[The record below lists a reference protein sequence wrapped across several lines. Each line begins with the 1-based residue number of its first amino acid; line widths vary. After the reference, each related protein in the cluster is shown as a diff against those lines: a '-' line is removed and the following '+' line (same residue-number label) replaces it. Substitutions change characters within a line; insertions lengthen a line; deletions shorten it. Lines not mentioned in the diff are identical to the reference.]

1 MSFGLTN
8 TPLAFI
14 DLMNRLFQN
23 YLDAFVISFND
34 IVVYSMSEGNHM
46 GHLKVLLQVLRK
58 PQLFSKYR
66 KCEFWLRPVAFIGHI
81 ICCKVVEVNPR
92 KTEMVKNYPRS
103 LNPIEIR
110 SFLGLA
116 GNYRRF
122 VDDFAS
128 ISSPLTTLT
137 QKSVKYELL

>member
-66 KCEFWLRPVAFIGHI
+66 KYKFWLRSVAFLVIL
-81 ICCKVVEVNPR
+81 
-92 KTEMVKNYPRS
+92 S
-103 LNPIEIR
+103 L
-110 SFLGLA
+110 LGVSRLIK
-116 GNYRRF
+116 GKQRR
-122 VDDFAS
+122 
-128 ISSPLTTLT
+128 
-137 QKSVKYELL
+137 